1 MTSENRQ
8 RAIDEILDAA
18 RTPCPKIVKRST
30 MTDPSDGR
38 HYSTMFPPHNNTS
51 DWPRKEY
58 YVFQANDGTTY
69 GKQYQTEQ
77 EARDQHAK
85 NEQRIAE
92 DFAKQLREMTGE
104 RVEAQYEYWTKKSA
118 AELVA

>member
-1 MTSENRQ
+1 MTSESRQ

-77 EARDQHAK
+77 EARQERAT
-85 NEQRIAE
+85 NRRGFRQAIARN
-92 DFAKQLREMTGE
+92 DGRARRGS
-104 RVEAQYEYWTKKSA
+104 V
-118 AELVA
+118 